1 MSKYITL
8 FGMETSFDPIADAG
22 IFLLRSDSGVLIIR
36 WSLPVLVCG
45 RNKCVRRRRSGAD
58 LRSCCDEFVL
68 LAVEGRLNFDAC
80 KAVNLS

>member
-1 MSKYITL
+1 MH
-8 FGMETSFDPIADAG
+8 
-22 IFLLRSDSGVLIIR
+22 IFLGLNTNYEVIQQSEAYGYSGVLIIR

>member
-1 MSKYITL
+1 
-8 FGMETSFDPIADAG
+8 METSFEFIADVG
-22 IFLLRSDSGVLIIR
+22 IFLLRSESGVLINR

-58 LRSCCDEFVL
+58 LRSCREEFVL
-68 LAVEGRLNFDAC
+68 LAVKGRLNFDAC